1 MRKVLFACLLVAGSL
16 SIDAAVINVNPGF
29 ESPMILGASPTP
41 EATFTPLIKA
51 YHQADVPGWT
61 TTDTHGAIEIW
72 RSGAMG
78 FMAYEGQQWAEINAY
93 SPGTLTAF
101 VTPGVG
107 MLTYIQFAH
116 RGRASATEADVM
128 RVVVTDLGTL
138 PGSIDDIELHDFE
151 YSATNVAWIL
161 HRVSLGPATGHQLR
175 LDLTPIS
182 TAAGNP
188 SVGNF
193 VDAVV
198 FGEVPEPSTYALMS
212 AGLAA
217 LALRRRLNS
226 SRARH

>member
-1 MRKVLFACLLVAGSL
+1 
-16 SIDAAVINVNPGF
+16 
-29 ESPMILGASPTP
+29 
-41 EATFTPLIKA
+41 
-51 YHQADVPGWT
+51 
-61 TTDTHGAIEIW
+61 
-72 RSGAMG
+72 
-78 FMAYEGQQWAEINAY
+78 
-93 SPGTLTAF
+93 
-101 VTPGVG
+101 
-107 MLTYIQFAH
+107 
-116 RGRASATEADVM
+116 M
-128 RVVVTDLGTL
+128 RVVVTDLGTSA
-138 PGSIDDIELHDFE
+138 GVGDDTVLHDMN

-217 LALRRRLNS
+217 LVLRRRFHS
-226 SRARH
+226 SRARHSA